1 VERLR
6 GSIKLE
12 VTEWYPDVLQRMMDE
27 ARARWRRSQFLYG
40 VSRFAINAYR

>member
-1 VERLR
+1 LR

-27 ARARWRRSQFLYG
+27 ARARWRRAQFLYG
-40 VSRFAINAYR
+40 VSSFAINAYR